1 MDTDSLRWFQQVA
14 DGVTVTEV
22 ADLYLVSQPGVS
34 RALARLEEQVG
45 TPLLHKR
52 GRVLRLTQAGA
63 TFKRHV
69 DGLLHELDDGLAAV
83 AQLLDPET
91 GTVVVAFQLSLGTWL
106 VPPLVRG
113 FREAHPEVTFR
124 LLQSQDVLGSSM
136 VATGRVDVEITSR
149 RPRNPAVRWQP
160 LLSEQLFLALP
171 PDHAWADRASIGL
184 AEVADEDFVILRPE
198 WELRQVTDRLCEA
211 AGFRPHVVFEGDDL
225 LTIGGLVAAGLGIAV
240 LPAQHADRSAPRPSD
255 PRLVPLTDADAS
267 RDIGLA
273 WPSDRR
279 LLPAAQLFRDHVLS
293 ARDFGTTGDG

>member
-45 TPLLHKR
+45 TPLLHKS

-91 GTVVVAFQLSLGTWL
+91 GTVAVAFQLSLGTWL
-106 VPPLVRG
+106 VPRLVRG
-113 FREAHPEVTFR
+113 FRELHPDVTFR

-136 VATGRVDVEITSR
+136 VASGRVDVEITSR

-171 PDHAWADRASIGL
+171 PGHAWADRDSIGL

-198 WELRQVTDRLCEA
+198 WELRQLTDRLCEA
-211 AGFRPHVVFEGDDL
+211 AGIRPHIVFEGDDL
-225 LTIGGLVAAGLGIAV
+225 LTIGGLVAAGLGVAIV
-240 LPAQHADRSAPRPSD
+240 PAQNADRDSPRPGD
-255 PRLVPLTDADAS
+255 PRLVPLTDPGAS

-279 LLPAAQLFRDHVLS
+279 LLPAAQLFRDHVL
-293 ARDFGTTGDG
+293 AVRDFGPARVE